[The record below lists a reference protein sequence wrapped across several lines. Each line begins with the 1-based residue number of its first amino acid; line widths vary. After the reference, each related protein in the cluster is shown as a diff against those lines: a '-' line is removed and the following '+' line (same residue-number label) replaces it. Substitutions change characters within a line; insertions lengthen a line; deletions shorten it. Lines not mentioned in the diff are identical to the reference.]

1 MSTRKVLT
9 IDELRDEANRI
20 GAERGN
26 DDGLCTDL
34 RFTPTAYAD
43 GVRNDFG
50 ANWTVM
56 VLGCT
61 PLCVAFWRAILEDL
75 AKEYDVAF

>member
-1 MSTRKVLT
+1 MPKRQVLT
-9 IDELRDEANRI
+9 IDELRDKANRM
-20 GAERGN
+20 GAERGH

-34 RFTPTAYAD
+34 RFTPTQHAE
-43 GVRNDFG
+43 GVRNDLG

-61 PLCVAFWRAILEDL
+61 PLCVDFWRAILEDL